1 MKNKVYAYDLLYI
14 LLLFNLLTKVT
25 TFIFQQLPVV
35 LYESVIDVVNGR
47 ATMLLAPLTY
57 TLAAEEAERIGVDH
71 VARVSS
77 GEAGLNSLGIQLFLL
92 SCLLLAFL

>member
-1 MKNKVYAYDLLYI
+1 MTLINKVN
-14 LLLFNLLTKVT
+14 NLVC
-25 TFIFQQLPVV
+25 QQLPVV

-77 GEAGLNSLGIQLFLL
+77 GEAALNSLGMFD
-92 SCLLLAFL
+92 

>member
-1 MKNKVYAYDLLYI
+1 MYMYLLSITYI
-14 LLLFNLLTKVT
+14 VVTKCS
-25 TFIFQQLPVV
+25 FHIFQQLPVV

-77 GEAGLNSLGIQLFLL
+77 GEAALNSLGEV
-92 SCLLLAFL
+92 